1 MWEFIDSLSSM
12 YEPRFLT
19 TDDFIIAEFPTVIEE
34 ILTLDNCCWVPM
46 TRNSVFSIVEK
57 EFVVFHP

>member
-19 TDDFIIAEFPTVIEE
+19 TDDFTILMLSDTSLFINYFSFYGSFEGVLDFANEFKTV
-34 ILTLDNCCWVPM
+34 
-46 TRNSVFSIVEK
+46 S
-57 EFVVFHP
+57 

>member
-19 TDDFIIAEFPTVIEE
+19 TDDFIILMLSDTSLFIKYFSFYGCFEGVLDSANEFKTV
-34 ILTLDNCCWVPM
+34 T
-46 TRNSVFSIVEK
+46 
-57 EFVVFHP
+57 